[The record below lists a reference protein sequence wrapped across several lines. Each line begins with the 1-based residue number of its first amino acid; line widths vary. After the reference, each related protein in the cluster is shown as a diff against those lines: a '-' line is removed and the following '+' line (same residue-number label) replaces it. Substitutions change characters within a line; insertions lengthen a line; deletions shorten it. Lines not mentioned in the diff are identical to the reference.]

1 MAESAPQARPGVLSL
16 AIKDKN
22 ALYAAYMP
30 FVVNGGLF
38 IPTNRDYQMGQ
49 EVLMSLTLMDSP
61 ERIPIAGKVVWK
73 TPVGSVVY
81 RATGIGLQF
90 INDKEGRAAA
100 ARTKIEG
107 YLSGMLGSE
116 RPTHTM

>member
-1 MAESAPQARPGVLSL
+1 MAESTSVRPGVLSL

-30 FVVNGGLF
+30 FVNNGGLF
-38 IPTNRDYQMGQ
+38 IPTNREYKMGQ
-49 EVLMSLTLMDSP
+49 EIFMLLTLMDNP
-61 ERIPIAGKVVWK
+61 EKLPIAGKVIWK

-81 RATGIGLQF
+81 RVAGIGLQLS
-90 INDKEGRAAA
+90 DKDGGSAK
-100 ARTKIEG
+100 ARIEA
-107 YLSGMLGSE
+107 YLSGVLNSE